1 MDGGK
6 IMRMFAIWIMF
17 LGGLFLSGCLAEKQC
32 KKEKSYFTALDILF
46 KCGEDDVFD
55 RIKLCDDVDALRIVA
70 FSSSVAAWPMEAGEN
85 VNFDNRL
92 DDIFQMAMNRLY
104 TINSESAYD
113 SVMLYKRAFPPDG
126 ACSILFKEW
135 EENRSKIKRKP

>member
-1 MDGGK
+1 MK
-6 IMRMFAIWIMF
+6 MFAIWIMF
-17 LGGLFLSGCLAEKQC
+17 LGGLFLSGCLAERQC
-32 KKEKSYFTALDILF
+32 KKEKSYFTALDILS

-126 ACSILFKEW
+126 AYSILFKEW
-135 EENRSKIKRKP
+135 EEERKSVNAQSVKCN